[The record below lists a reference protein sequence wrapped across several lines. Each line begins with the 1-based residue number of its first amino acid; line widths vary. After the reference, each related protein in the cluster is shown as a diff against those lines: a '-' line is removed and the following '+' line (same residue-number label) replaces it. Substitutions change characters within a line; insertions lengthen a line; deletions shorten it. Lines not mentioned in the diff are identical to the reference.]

1 MMFDK
6 SKIQELDKKFFP
18 SQLLEIPQP
27 PKKLFLLGELP
38 DPETKFL
45 TIVGSRKF
53 SNYGKEA
60 CENIIAGLSG
70 YNISI
75 VSGLALGTDT
85 IAHNAALTTGLHTIA
100 VPGSG
105 LDPKIIYPRTNFQ
118 LAKKIVDS
126 GGALLSEFEPDFRA
140 TRWSFPQRNRI
151 MAGLADAVLIT
162 ESTERSG
169 TLITAR
175 MAVDYNKTVLAIP
188 GSIFSESSKG
198 ANRLLARGAMPVM
211 ESADILEALNIEPK
225 EKSEKNTRVIE
236 CTAQEAKILELLNEP
251 TPRDNLIRQAK
262 LSTEEANSLF
272 SILEIKGLIK
282 EVGGKI
288 YRDI

>member
-1 MMFDK
+1 MNFDQ
-6 SKIQELDKKFFP
+6 SKIRELDKKSFLP
-18 SQLLEIPQP
+18 QLLEIPQP
-27 PKKLFLLGELP
+27 PKKLFLLGSLP

-53 SNYGKEA
+53 SNYGREA
-60 CENIIAGLSG
+60 CENIIAGLQG

-85 IAHNAALTTGLHTIA
+85 IAHNAALTAGLHTIA
-100 VPGSG
+100 IPGSG
-105 LDPKIIYPRTNFQ
+105 LDPKVIYPRTNFQ

-162 ESTERSG
+162 ESTKKSG

-211 ESADILEALNIEPK
+211 ESADILEALNIEQE

-262 LSTEEANSLF
+262 LSAEKANSLF

>member
-1 MMFDK
+1 MTFERE
-6 SKIQELDKKFFP
+6 KIKELDKKSFP
-18 SQLLEIPQP
+18 PQLLEIPQP
-27 PKKLFLLGELP
+27 PKKLFLLGKLP
-38 DPETKFL
+38 NPETKFL

-60 CENIIAGLSG
+60 CENIVAGLRG

-85 IAHNAALTTGLHTIA
+85 IAHNAALEAGLHTIA

-105 LDPKIIYPRTNFQ
+105 LDPKVIYPATNFH
-118 LAKKIVDS
+118 LARKIVES
-126 GGALLSEFEPDFRA
+126 GGALISEFEPDFRA
-140 TRWSFPQRNRI
+140 TKWSFPQRNRI
-151 MAGLADAVLIT
+151 MAGLADAVLII
-162 ESTERSG
+162 ESAEKSG

-175 MAVDYNKTVLAIP
+175 MAVDYNKTVLAVP
-188 GSIFSESSKG
+188 GSIFSENSKG
-198 ANRLLARGAMPVM
+198 SNRLLARGAMPVM
-211 ESADILEALNIEPK
+211 ESADILEALNIEPE

-236 CTAQEAKILELLNEP
+236 CTAPEAKILKLLNEP
-251 TPRDNLIRQAK
+251 MVRDNLIREAK

-288 YRDI
+288 YRNI

>member
-1 MMFDK
+1 MTFK
-6 SKIQELDKKFFP
+6 SSQIRQLDKKSFP

-38 DPETKFL
+38 DLETKFL

-60 CENIIAGLSG
+60 CESIIAGLRG

-75 VSGLALGTDT
+75 VSGMALGTDT
-85 IAHNAALTTGLHTIA
+85 IAHNAALSAGLHTIA

-105 LDPKIIYPRTNFQ
+105 LDPKVIYPRTNFQ

-126 GGALLSEFEPDFRA
+126 GGALLSEFEPDFCA

-162 ESTERSG
+162 ESTEKSG

-175 MAVDYNKTVLAIP
+175 MAVDYNKTVLAVP
-188 GSIFSESSKG
+188 GSIFSENSKG

-211 ESADILEALNIEPK
+211 ESADILEALNIEPE
-225 EKSEKNTRVIE
+225 EKTEKNTQIIE
-236 CTAQEAKILELLNEP
+236 CTAQEAKILELLDEP
-251 TPRDNLIRQAK
+251 TPRDNLIREAK
-262 LSTEEANSLF
+262 LSAEEANSLF

-288 YRDI
+288 YRNV

>member
-1 MMFDK
+1 MNFDQ
-6 SKIQELDKKFFP
+6 SKIRELDKRSFLP
-18 SQLLEIPQP
+18 QLLEIPQP

-53 SNYGKEA
+53 SNYGREA
-60 CENIIAGLSG
+60 CENIIAGLRG

-75 VSGLALGTDT
+75 ISGLALGTDT
-85 IAHNAALTTGLHTIA
+85 IAHNAALTAGLHTIA

-162 ESTERSG
+162 ESTKKSG

-211 ESADILEALNIEPK
+211 ESADILEALNIEQE

-251 TPRDNLIRQAK
+251 TPRDNLIREAK
-262 LSTEEANSLF
+262 LPAEEANSLF